1 MDQDALRA
9 HLDIK
14 EITEEEYQK
23 KLLALKTEY
32 ANRANELYI
41 QTAEKEKQM
50 RQTAIQAEQQRL
62 GKTAE
67 QARTYAEFEMKTTEQ
82 KTAFALDSA
91 AQMFTSLGSQN
102 KKAFEAAK
110 AFNIAN
116 AIMNTYLAVTKAMA
130 SYPFP
135 FSLIAAGAALAAG
148 MAQVGQI
155 RSQQYSGRAMG
166 GPVAGGMPY
175 IVGEEGPE
183 LFRPNTSGSIV
194 PNDELGTGGGVNVN
208 FTINAVDAVGID
220 ELLVQRRGVITQ
232 IIRDAMVENGQRGI

>member
-1 MDQDALRA
+1 MHRTLTDAGTSRRLRA
-9 HLDIK
+9 
-14 EITEEEYQK
+14 
-23 KLLALKTEY
+23 
-32 ANRANELYI
+32 
-41 QTAEKEKQM
+41 
-50 RQTAIQAEQQRL
+50 TAIQAEQMRL

-67 QARTYAEFEMKTTEQ
+67 QAKTYADFEMKTTAE
-82 KTAFALDSA
+82 KTQFALDSA
-91 AQMFTSLGSQN
+91 AQMFTALGSQN

-155 RSQQYSGRAMG
+155 RSQQYQGREKG

-175 IVGEEGPE
+175 IVGEAGPE
-183 LFRPNTSGSIV
+183 LFRPSTSGTIV
-194 PNDELGTGGGVNVN
+194 PNDQLAGGGGVNVN